1 MGRFV
6 FITSVGMWIGM
17 VASFTHLVVPVI
29 RATLHTEA
37 AFALMRRLF
46 PRYYTLGLLCG
57 LTGLAA
63 ISLSPGTPD
72 LSVSRRL
79 LLAFPLSL
87 SILCTVFAQYYIH
100 PRMGGWHA
108 PDLNDRE
115 RMLRFSG
122 LLNSTVLFMLVFAFA
137 TFATR

>member
-1 MGRFV
+1 MGCFV
-6 FITSVGMWIGM
+6 FVTAVGTWLGM

-29 RATLHTEA
+29 RATLHPEA
-37 AFALMRRLF
+37 AFALLRRLF

-57 LTGLAA
+57 LTALAA
-63 ISLSPGTPD
+63 VSLTPSSPG
-72 LSVSRRL
+72 LSVSLRL
-79 LLAFPLSL
+79 LLAFPVSL

-122 LLNSTVLFMLVFAFA
+122 LLNTTVLVMLVFAFA